1 MQINAV
7 KLRVVTEQGDFGFF
21 VPFGKRL
28 TIIRGNNSSGKSTLF
43 LSLLYG
49 LGMEEIAGGR
59 NETVLPYATK
69 DHFMYE
75 GRRIN
80 VLASEVL
87 VEIANTNGDVVTF
100 RRAIRDTQR
109 SPKLIDVLEGAHL
122 TGKPTSFNSRPT
134 YLHDAGGA
142 QKAEGFHA
150 FLEQFIGY
158 RLPWVP
164 ATSGGET
171 KLYLQ
176 AIFSAVAIEQ
186 KRGWTDYIA
195 NIPFFGIRDARTRVV
210 EFLLGLDVF
219 ETNAARNRLNT
230 ESVEIATAWD
240 IAFQELQRIV
250 LDAGLKVQNV
260 PSKVSILFDPSTV
273 SLQKLEGDQIVSL
286 PDYIGVLRK
295 RYEDLGNK
303 VNKSGESRGSEAQA
317 ALDATTK
324 ELYRLTNLYETA
336 TATLTYQSASVKE
349 YEKLHAE
356 AMEDLARNKTA
367 LKLRNLGATV
377 HDIELAKDRCPTCHQ
392 GVNDSLL
399 IEVVDGPQMDLE
411 TNISYLEKQVRM
423 LDRQLAG
430 GHKSVKETERL
441 LHELSKKME
450 ETRSILSALRNDVAT
465 DATESRAVVR
475 QQIQIELEV
484 EKLQNAEAEVAKL
497 AQRFDLIAGRLRSN
511 QASRANLP
519 KEYYSDED
527 KRKIRVFEKLFRA
540 NASAFEYESAPI
552 SDIRINDET
561 LVPFLANIELREINL
576 TPTSKAA
583 RPSQPTADIKADSS
597 ASDFV
602 RLILSYLLALHQASV
617 LPNGGRRHPGILM
630 LDEPGQHSMAQSSQR
645 ALLQQIAGS
654 PSLQGIVAASFD
666 ESPEVFREVTQ
677 GISFELVELDA
688 KSIGPLP
695 PKPLTDGANA
705 EDAT

>member
-7 KLRVVTEQGDFGFF
+7 KLRVVTGQGDFGFF
-21 VPFGKRL
+21 VPFGKHL

-75 GRRIN
+75 GRRIE

-87 VEIANTNGDVVTF
+87 VEISNAAGDTVTF

-109 SPKLIDVLEGAHL
+109 SPKLIEVLDGPHL
-122 TGKPTSFNSRPT
+122 TGQPASFKSRPT

-142 QKAEGFHA
+142 QKAEGFHT

-164 ATSGGET
+164 TTSSGET

-176 AIFSAVAIEQ
+176 AIFAAVAVEQ

-219 ETNAARNRLNT
+219 DTNATRNRLNAD
-230 ESVEIATAWD
+230 SVEIASAWEST
-240 IAFQELQRIV
+240 FQELQRVIS
-250 LDAGLKVQNV
+250 DTGLKAQNI
-260 PSKVSILFDPSTV
+260 PSKVSILFDPSIV
-273 SLQKLEGDQIVSL
+273 SLHKLAGDQTVVL
-286 PDYIGVLRK
+286 PDYIETLRK
-295 RYEDLGNK
+295 RYEELGKK
-303 VNKSGESRGSEAQA
+303 VSRSDESKGSEAQA
-317 ALDATTK
+317 ALDTASK

-377 HDIELAKDRCPTCHQ
+377 HDIELARDRCPTCHQ
-392 GVNDSLL
+392 EVNDSLL
-399 IEVVDGPQMDLE
+399 IEVVDGPQMDLD
-411 TNISYLEKQVRM
+411 TNIAYLEKQARM
-423 LDRQLAG
+423 LDRQVAG
-430 GHKSVKETERL
+430 GYKTVKETERL
-441 LHELSKKME
+441 LREISKKME
-450 ETRSILSALRNDVAT
+450 ETRSLLNSLRNDVAT

-475 QQIQIELEV
+475 QQIQIELEI
-484 EKLQNAEAEVAKL
+484 EKLQKAETEVATLVQK
-497 AQRFDLIAGRLRSN
+497 FVLIAEHLRSN
-511 QASRANLP
+511 QASRAKLP

-540 NASAFEYESAPI
+540 NASAFEYESAEIP
-552 SDIRINDET
+552 DIRINDET
-561 LVPFLANIELREINL
+561 LVPYLANIELREINL
-576 TPTSKAA
+576 TPASKAV
-583 RPSQPTADIKADSS
+583 RPAQSTADIKADSS

-602 RLILSYLLALHQASV
+602 RLILSYLLALHQASA
-617 LPNGGRRHPGILM
+617 LPNGGGRHPGILM

-654 PSLQGIVAASFD
+654 PSLQAIVAASFD

-677 GISFELVELDA
+677 GIQFELIELDA

-695 PKPLTDGANA
+695 SKPTGGDAN
-705 EDAT
+705 